1 MQTTSLYCLCVV
13 SLCKNGMTGALGLNV
28 LHTCFFQ
35 NKSAL
40 TSGPQQRTQN
50 RSWDEITRG
59 AMWFNEPQPPPG
71 HENNFMTRVAG
82 WNTFKRKSWKD
93 LKGSKHRDPPQQGD
107 TATPLITIHVVVLDE
122 SISGG
127 FSFRYNYLTVLVTG
141 YFGNFIYEVICL

>member
-13 SLCKNGMTGALGLNV
+13 SLYNNGMTGALGLNI
-28 LHTCFFQ
+28 LHTCFFFQ

-40 TSGPQQRTQN
+40 TLGPQQRTQN
-50 RSWDEITRG
+50 GSWDEITRE
-59 AMWFNEPQPPPG
+59 AMWFNEPQPPG

-107 TATPLITIHVVVLDE
+107 TATPLITIHVVVLNATLLN
-122 SISGG
+122 
-127 FSFRYNYLTVLVTG
+127 RYNYLTVLVTG
-141 YFGNFIYEVICL
+141 YFGNFIYDVICL